1 MIKKRFDLIQSAFFN
16 GFIVLKKIVRRLFLI
31 YYGINKKEIEN
42 ILIVFFLL
50 SPLEKSLLIQKKRI
64 KDDFFNVVLTY

>member
-1 MIKKRFDLIQSAFFN
+1 VIKKRFDLIQSAFFN

-50 SPLEKSLLIQKKRI
+50 SPLEKSSLIQKKRI

>member
-50 SPLEKSLLIQKKRI
+50 SPLEKSSLIQKKRI